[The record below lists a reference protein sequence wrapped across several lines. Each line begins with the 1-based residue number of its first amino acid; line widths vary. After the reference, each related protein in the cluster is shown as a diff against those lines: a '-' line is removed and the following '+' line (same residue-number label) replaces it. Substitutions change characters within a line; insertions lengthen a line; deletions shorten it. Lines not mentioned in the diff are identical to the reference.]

1 MKKTILFEVDFK
13 DWAFY
18 FMVKSWSL
26 KLADEYD
33 CYYVCNEAYRIKE
46 VKKRGSV
53 QIFLWN
59 LLAAIRLFSL
69 KIFSCDKRKVQFIH
83 PSGNY
88 SFPRYT
94 KNLIVPF
101 EDESREIEKVNFDF
115 LVSMAYFFQYSSDI
129 PFKGT
134 KNLVGIFNDCFPHL
148 GPAYDIKTKTDVNAL
163 SRGEFFERY
172 LKHYDFLLLANDNL
186 INAYKEYTH
195 NLEFALGI
203 YKEECF
209 GIKKIKSE
217 IFTLGWT
224 GNPHRPVKG
233 FFEVIEPA
241 VEKVLATG
249 RQVRLKTSFNA
260 SYEKMIEFYNDVDLA
275 VIASSGDGAPTMFCE
290 ACLSHI
296 PSVSTFI
303 GLPSMVIQDG
313 VNGIFINRDI
323 DEMANAIIYLY
334 DNRDVLEA
342 FSKRI
347 KHDYCE
353 IMSNEKNIAKIRN
366 VLKKLS

>member
-26 KLADEYD
+26 KLADEYV
-33 CYYVCNEAYRIKE
+33 CYYVCNEPYRIKAL
-46 VKKRGSV
+46 KKTNQF
-53 QIFLWN
+53 QIFILN
-59 LLAAIRLFSL
+59 LISTVRFQLL
-69 KIFSCDKRKVQFIH
+69 KAVSCEKRKVQFIH

-88 SFPRYT
+88 SYPRFT
-94 KNLIVPF
+94 KNTVVPF
-101 EDESREIEKVNFDF
+101 NDESTETEKLHFDYV
-115 LVSMAYFFQYSSDI
+115 VSMAYFFQYSSEI

-148 GPAYDIKTKTDVNAL
+148 GPEFDIKTRTNVKAL
-163 SRGEFFERY
+163 SRAEFFEKY

-186 INAYKEYTH
+186 INAYKQYTP

-209 GIKKIKSE
+209 GFKKVKSE
-217 IFTLGWT
+217 VFTLGWT

-233 FFEVIEPA
+233 FFEIIEPA
-241 VEKVLATG
+241 VKKVLATG
-249 RQVRLKTSFNA
+249 RNIRLKTSFDA
-260 SYEKMIEFYNDVDLA
+260 PYEEMIEFYNDVDLA

-290 ACLSHI
+290 ASLSNI

-334 DNRDVLEA
+334 DNPHVLESFA
-342 FSKRI
+342 QRI
-347 KHDYCE
+347 KDDYCSV
-353 IMSNEKNIAKIRN
+353 MSNEKNIAKIRA
-366 VLKKLS
+366 VLQKLK